1 VSLRQQLL
9 AHSKVARLHSLPMQ
23 HATPTPKYAT
33 ETPPTVQHSS
43 TNTHELWVSNATSI
57 ATSTQLTSCIEGQKE
72 PLKVALVASALAA
85 GLDVPTCAN
94 SKAELEQELL
104 EAARRVCDFWGDS
117 QAARA
122 EMVADIKATPH
133 HLRQDLLEHFLCAYG
148 KAK

>member
-1 VSLRQQLL
+1 VTLRQQLL
-9 AHSKVARLHSLPMQ
+9 AQSKVARLHSLPMQ
-23 HATPTPKYAT
+23 QATPTPNCAT
-33 ETPPTVQHSS
+33 GPETSVQHP
-43 TNTHELWVSNATSI
+43 TANTHELWVSNATSI

-94 SKAELEQELL
+94 TKAEMEQELL
-104 EAARRVCDFWGDS
+104 EASRRVCDFWGDS

-133 HLRQDLLEHFLCAYG
+133 HLHQDLLDHFLSSYG